1 MCVTKKTSIEGSV
14 RMDLIVFI
22 KQFVNGIQVGSIYA
36 LVALGYTMVYG
47 IVKLI
52 NFAHG
57 DFIMVGGYVV
67 VFTTPFLANL
77 GVPAWLCVLAAV
89 AVCSAIGVLTEKI
102 AYKPLRGAP
111 SLSVLITAIAVS
123 LCLQNLALI
132 FFSSS
137 PRPMSAVFDVAP
149 VTIGSIQFSGISI
162 LTIVMSVALMVALQ
176 LFIKKTRV
184 GKAMRAV
191 SEDSQAAILMG
202 ISTNKTIS
210 LTFAIGSGLA
220 AMAAVMY
227 CSAYPQVQPY
237 MGSMLGLKAFIA
249 AVLGGI
255 GSIPG
260 AMLGGILIGLV
271 ESITRHFNSQL
282 ADAVVFAIL
291 IVVLLVKP
299 AGIMGKNVGEKV

>member
-1 MCVTKKTSIEGSV
+1 M
-14 RMDLIVFI
+14 RRDLIVFI

>member
-1 MCVTKKTSIEGSV
+1 
-14 RMDLIVFI
+14 MDLTVFI
-22 KQFVNGIQVGSIYA
+22 KQFINGIQVGSIYA

-57 DFIMVGGYVV
+57 DFIMVGGYVA
-67 VFTTPFLANL
+67 VFTIPFLAQH
-77 GVPAWLCVLAAV
+77 GMPTWLCIFAAV
-89 AVCSAIGVLTEKI
+89 AVCTAIGVLTEKV

-137 PRPMSAVFDVAP
+137 PRPMSSVFDLPPLVL
-149 VTIGSIQFSGISI
+149 GEIQFSGVSI
-162 LTIVMSVALMVALQ
+162 ITILLSVCLMVALQ
-176 LFIKKTRV
+176 LFIKNTRM

-191 SEDSQAAILMG
+191 SEDGEAAVLMG
-202 ISTNKTIS
+202 ISTNRTIS
-210 LTFAIGSGLA
+210 LTFALGSGLA
-220 AMAAVMY
+220 AVAAVMY

-260 AMLGGILIGLV
+260 AMLGGVLIGLV
-271 ESITRHFNSQL
+271 ENMTRHFNSQL
-282 ADAVVFAIL
+282 ADVVVFSIL

-299 AGIMGKNVGEKV
+299 TGIMGKNTGEKV

>member
-1 MCVTKKTSIEGSV
+1 
-14 RMDLIVFI
+14 MDFVLFI
-22 KQFVNGIQVGSIYA
+22 KQVINGIQVGSVYA

-57 DFIMVGGYVV
+57 DFIMVGGYVA
-67 VFTTPFLANL
+67 VFFIPFLLNM
-77 GVPAWLCVLAAV
+77 GVPAWVSVVASV
-89 AVCSAIGVLTEKI
+89 AVCALIGVLTEKI

-123 LCLQNLALI
+123 LFLENLALLL
-132 FFSSS
+132 FSSA
-137 PRPMSAVFDVAP
+137 PRPVSNVFNMQP
-149 VTIGSIQFSGISI
+149 VNVGPVQFSGISVI
-162 LTIVMSVALMVALQ
+162 TIVLSLIIMAALQ
-176 LFIKKTRV
+176 LFIQGTRM

-191 SEDSQAAILMG
+191 SEDGKAAILMG
-202 ISTNKTIS
+202 ISTNRTIS

-220 AMAAVMY
+220 GIAAVMY
-227 CSAYPQVQPY
+227 CAAYPQVQPY
-237 MGSMLGLKAFIA
+237 MGTMLGLKAFVA

-271 ESITRHFNSQL
+271 ESMTKGYISTQL
-282 ADAVVFAIL
+282 ADAVVFSIL
-291 IVVLLVKP
+291 IIVLLVKP
-299 AGIMGKNVGEKV
+299 TGIFGKNVGEKV

>member
-1 MCVTKKTSIEGSV
+1 
-14 RMDLIVFI
+14 MDLIVFI

-149 VTIGSIQFSGISI
+149 VDRK
-162 LTIVMSVALMVALQ
+162 SVV
-176 LFIKKTRV
+176 
-184 GKAMRAV
+184 
-191 SEDSQAAILMG
+191 
-202 ISTNKTIS
+202 
-210 LTFAIGSGLA
+210 
-220 AMAAVMY
+220 
-227 CSAYPQVQPY
+227 
-237 MGSMLGLKAFIA
+237 
-249 AVLGGI
+249 
-255 GSIPG
+255 
-260 AMLGGILIGLV
+260 
-271 ESITRHFNSQL
+271 
-282 ADAVVFAIL
+282 
-291 IVVLLVKP
+291 
-299 AGIMGKNVGEKV
+299 